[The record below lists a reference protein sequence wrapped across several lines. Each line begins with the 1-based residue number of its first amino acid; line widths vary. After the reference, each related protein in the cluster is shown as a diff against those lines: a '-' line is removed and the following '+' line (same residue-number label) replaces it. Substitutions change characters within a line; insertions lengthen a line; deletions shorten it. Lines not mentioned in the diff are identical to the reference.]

1 MQTAHITN
9 LNPASYYSL
18 KEAGPIIVALG
29 FVIALGGVTA
39 AAIVMCGWG
48 HVKSAGINWSKWTAE
63 IVCR

>member
-1 MQTAHITN
+1 MNTALVTI
-9 LNPASYYSL
+9 NPTADYSI
-18 KEAGPIIVALG
+18 KEFGPLIIALG

-39 AAIVMCGWG
+39 AAIVICGRG